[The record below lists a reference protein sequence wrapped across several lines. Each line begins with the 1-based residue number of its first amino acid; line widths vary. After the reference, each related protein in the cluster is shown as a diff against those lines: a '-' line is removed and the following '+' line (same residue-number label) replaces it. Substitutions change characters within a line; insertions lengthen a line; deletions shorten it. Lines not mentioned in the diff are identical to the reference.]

1 MKIRTGDKVKI
12 ISGNDRGKE
21 AKVLAVFSREGRI
34 LAEGVNMRIKHVRP
48 RKRGAKG
55 EIIRVPAPFPASRAL
70 LVCGSCNKPV
80 RVGNRLESGKKMR
93 VCKKCGADIT

>member
-48 RKRGAKG
+48 RKRGAK
-55 EIIRVPAPFPASRAL
+55 
-70 LVCGSCNKPV
+70 
-80 RVGNRLESGKKMR
+80 
-93 VCKKCGADIT
+93 